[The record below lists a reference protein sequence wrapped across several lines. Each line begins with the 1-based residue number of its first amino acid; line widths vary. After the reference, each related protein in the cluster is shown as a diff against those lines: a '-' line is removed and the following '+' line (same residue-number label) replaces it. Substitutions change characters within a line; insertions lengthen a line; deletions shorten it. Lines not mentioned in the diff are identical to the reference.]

1 MTNHMEHDDLSETTD
16 PSVVYARF
24 SLLGQLNATDIPV
37 VSSYVSKG
45 PA

>member
-1 MTNHMEHDDLSETTD
+1 MTSHMENDDRSEMTD
-16 PSVVYARF
+16 PSVVCARF

>member
-1 MTNHMEHDDLSETTD
+1 MDNDDLSDMTD

-24 SLLGQLNATDIPV
+24 SLLGQLNTTDIPV
-37 VSSYVSKG
+37 VWSSASKG